1 MARRRL
7 KMYALIRIRGDV
19 NVRGNIKDT
28 LKMLRLHK
36 VNHCVLLADNPH
48 NAGMIQ
54 KVKDYVAFGEISAD
68 SLAEVLANRGR
79 LEGDERLTDEY
90 VAENTDYDSIK
101 SFAQSV
107 CDGNATLKDVPKLKP
122 VFRLHP
128 PRKGHAGIKRT
139 VQQGG
144 VLGNH
149 GEDINKL
156 LRKMR

>member
-1 MARRRL
+1 
-7 KMYALIRIRGDV
+7 MYALVRVRGDV
-19 NVRGNIKDT
+19 NVRGTIKDT

-36 VNHCVLLADNPH
+36 VNHCVLLNDNPH

-54 KVKDYVAFGEISAD
+54 KVKDYVAYGVIDAATLEEMIT
-68 SLAEVLANRGR
+68 NRGR
-79 LEGDERLTDEY
+79 LEGDVKITDEY

-101 SFAQSV
+101 SLAQAI
-107 CDGNATLKDVPKLKP
+107 CDDNATLKDVPKLKP

-128 PRKGHAGIKRT
+128 PRKGHAGMKRT

-156 LRKMR
+156 LKKMR

>member
-1 MARRRL
+1 
-7 KMYALIRIRGDV
+7 MYALIRIRGDV

>member
-7 KMYALIRIRGDV
+7 KMYALIRVRGDV

-48 NAGMIQ
+48 NAGMVQ
-54 KVKDYVAFGEISAD
+54 KVKDYVAYGVVSAD
-68 SLAEVLANRGR
+68 ALAEVLANRGR
-79 LEGDERLTDEY
+79 LEGDVRLTDEY

-101 SFAQSV
+101 SFAQAV

-156 LRKMR
+156 LKKMR